1 MFLQNFSFP
10 SFTSSTWIMKEC
22 FFSWMN
28 LWIFELQCSTEKNFK
43 LEKQFEQFDSIVW
56 TFESIGSRFM
66 IVHIDYW
73 YNDEI
78 SFYWIQLPNIWS
90 FITWNTWNICTPELL
105 YDIQALK
112 EWFVFYVEIKQY
124 KLVFLRNTKIT
135 RLFQSKE
142 FSLKI
147 FTRWMEIYEQF
158 DIQNYVFEQNKREIS
173 MSTFWHYLVEHYNP
187 KKYILN
193 KWNWK
198 Q

>member
-1 MFLQNFSFP
+1 MIKRWITLLHSSESTNYLPWNMFSLKMIIHYEGVLNDVFTKFSFP
-10 SFTSSTWIMKEC
+10 SFTSSSWIMKEC

-28 LWIFELQCSTEKNFK
+28 LFWITVQYRKNLK
-43 LEKQFEQFDSIVW
+43 LEKQFEQFDSIVR

-135 RLFQSKE
+135 RLFQGKE

-147 FTRWMEIYEQF
+147 FTR
-158 DIQNYVFEQNKREIS
+158 
-173 MSTFWHYLVEHYNP
+173 
-187 KKYILN
+187 
-193 KWNWK
+193 
-198 Q
+198 